1 MIREV
6 LFDMDGLLI
15 DSERVALQTDVDI
28 GRQMGYPITMDL
40 AMQTLG
46 VTWEESVALYRRHC
60 PGFDAPAFRRAFD
73 AALEKRA
80 LQGDIPAKQG
90 ARALLEH
97 LQKAGLPRA
106 VASSSWQ
113 ARVELCLRNAGLL
126 DYFSVLVTGDQVT
139 HSKPDPEIFLLA
151 AEKLGVEPA
160 HCLVLEDS
168 YNGVRAGAAGGFVT
182 VMVPDLAPADDEMR
196 RLYTAEC
203 KDLHEVQRML
213 EAGKL

>member
-1 MIREV
+1 MIRAV

-28 GRQMGYPITMDL
+28 GRQMGYPISMDL

-46 VTWEESVALYRRHC
+46 VTWEESAALYKQHC
-60 PGFDAPAFRRAFD
+60 PDFDAPAFRRAFD

-80 LQGDIPAKQG
+80 LQGDIPPKQG
-90 ARALLEH
+90 ARALLAH

-126 DYFSVLVTGDQVT
+126 DFFSVLVTGDQVT

-151 AEKLGVEPA
+151 AKRLGVAPA
-160 HCLVLEDS
+160 ECLVLEDS
-168 YNGVRAGAAGGFVT
+168 LNGIKAGRAGGMQVC
-182 VMVPDLAPADDEMR
+182 MVPDLLPYRPEYAPFCDHVVQ
-196 RLYTAEC
+196 
-203 KDLHEVQRML
+203 DLSQVIPL
-213 EAGKL
+213 LG